1 MMMMMMSNAVACVHH
16 RLESK
21 SPLGWSEKVVRSS
34 FLLPRKKEDNN
45 NALLLKARRC
55 YSTTGKTSKG
65 SLPPFQEL
73 GMPALSPTMTTGG
86 IASWR
91 VVEGQRVVAGDVLA
105 EIQTDKAT
113 MEMESMED
121 GVVAKIL
128 IEAGTED
135 IEVGTPL
142 LVMVE
147 EEEDAGSFKEY
158 VGGGRGSERSENGTE
173 EETVAARPA
182 TAPKEEER
190 VAASASASTSSS
202 SSSSSSSSFSFTPR
216 NANETRV
223 FISPLAR
230 KTALEKGVDY
240 AKIRGR
246 GPNGRVT
253 NLDVLE
259 FVASG
264 GAANA
269 KSSAQQQQQQSSGG
283 AEFDASIYFPEYE
296 EVPISTIKKI
306 TAKRLTESKQ
316 TVPHFYLT
324 VDVNMDAVNATR
336 ARMNALLEKE
346 KNGKKISVNDFVVK
360 ASAAALRAV
369 PEVNSSWMD
378 THVRQYK
385 LADVCVAVQ
394 TDKGLMVPV
403 VRSACCLG
411 LRDISSE
418 VKSLAEKAKMGKLQ
432 GKDISGG
439 TFTVSNLGMFSVKHF
454 AAIVNPPQAGIL
466 AVGGTRKEIV
476 KTNDGMYKETNV
488 MSATLSCDHRAVD
501 GVDGA
506 KWLGAFKSYMEDPST
521 MLL

>member
-1 MMMMMMSNAVACVHH
+1 
-16 RLESK
+16 
-21 SPLGWSEKVVRSS
+21 
-34 FLLPRKKEDNN
+34 
-45 NALLLKARRC
+45 
-55 YSTTGKTSKG
+55 
-65 SLPPFQEL
+65 
-73 GMPALSPTMTTGG
+73 MPALSPTMTKGG
-86 IASWR
+86 VTSWL
-91 VVEGQRVVAGDVLA
+91 VSEGQKVSAGDVLA

-121 GVVAKIL
+121 GFVAKIL
-128 IEAGTED
+128 IEAGRED
-135 IEVGTPL
+135 IDVGTPL

-147 EEEDAGSFKEY
+147 DEKDVASFKEY
-158 VGGGRGSERSENGTE
+158 VGGKGGGDDSGGSFNDSGSEA
-173 EETVAARPA
+173 EETR
-182 TAPKEEER
+182 KEEER

-202 SSSSSSSSFSFTPR
+202 SSSSSFATRGAS
-216 NANETRV
+216 ETRV

-240 AKIRGR
+240 TKIRGR

-259 FVASG
+259 YVASG
-264 GAANA
+264 GVANM
-269 KSSAQQQQQQSSGG
+269 KSSAQQQQQQQQSAG
-283 AEFDASIYFPEYE
+283 EFDASIYFPEYE
-296 EVPISTIKKI
+296 EVPVSTIKKI

-346 KNGKKISVNDFVVK
+346 KDAKKISVNDFVVK

-369 PEVNSSWMD
+369 PEVNSSWME
-378 THVRQYK
+378 THVRRYK

-411 LRDISSE
+411 LRGISSE

-432 GKDISGG
+432 GKDVSGG
-439 TFTVSNLGMFSVKHF
+439 TFTVSNLGMFGIKHF

-476 KTNDGMYKETNV
+476 KTKEGMYKETNV

-501 GVDGA
+501 GADGA

>member
-1 MMMMMMSNAVACVHH
+1 MMMALWTTTKTPVSNVVGRKVH
-16 RLESK
+16 RLES
-21 SPLGWSEKVVRSS
+21 PFARSCV
-34 FLLPRKKEDNN
+34 PPDRRKKEDN
-45 NALLLKARRC
+45 AKGQSRC
-55 YSTTGKTSKG
+55 YSTTTTGRE
-65 SLPPFQEL
+65 LPPFQEL

-158 VGGGRGSERSENGTE
+158 VGGGGGGRGNERHENGTE
-173 EETVAARPA
+173 EETVAGRPG
-182 TAPKEEER
+182 TTPKEEER
-190 VAASASASTSSS
+190 VAASASAST

-264 GAANA
+264 GAANV
-269 KSSAQQQQQQSSGG
+269 KSSAQQQQQSSGG

-476 KTNDGMYKETNV
+476 KTKDGMYKETNV

>member
-1 MMMMMMSNAVACVHH
+1 MMMMMMALWTNKTPVLSNVVGRVH
-16 RLESK
+16 RSLESPFTRG
-21 SPLGWSEKVVRSS
+21 SLVPPDR
-34 FLLPRKKEDNN
+34 RKKED
-45 NALLLKARRC
+45 KSRC
-55 YSTTGKTSKG
+55 YSTTTGRG
-65 SLPPFQEL
+65 ELPPFQEL

-147 EEEDAGSFKEY
+147 EEEDAGRFKEY
-158 VGGGRGSERSENGTE
+158 VGGGGGRGSERHENGTE
-173 EETVAARPA
+173 EETVAGRPG
-182 TAPKEEER
+182 TTPKEEER
-190 VAASASASTSSS
+190 VAASASASTSS

-264 GAANA
+264 GAANV
-269 KSSAQQQQQQSSGG
+269 KSSAQQQQQSSGG

-476 KTNDGMYKETNV
+476 KTKDGMYKETNV

>member
-1 MMMMMMSNAVACVHH
+1 
-16 RLESK
+16 
-21 SPLGWSEKVVRSS
+21 
-34 FLLPRKKEDNN
+34 
-45 NALLLKARRC
+45 
-55 YSTTGKTSKG
+55 
-65 SLPPFQEL
+65 
-73 GMPALSPTMTTGG
+73 
-86 IASWR
+86 
-91 VVEGQRVVAGDVLA
+91 
-105 EIQTDKAT
+105 
-113 MEMESMED
+113 
-121 GVVAKIL
+121 
-128 IEAGTED
+128 
-135 IEVGTPL
+135 
-142 LVMVE
+142 
-147 EEEDAGSFKEY
+147 
-158 VGGGRGSERSENGTE
+158 
-173 EETVAARPA
+173 
-182 TAPKEEER
+182 
-190 VAASASASTSSS
+190 
-202 SSSSSSSSFSFTPR
+202 
-216 NANETRV
+216 V

-269 KSSAQQQQQQSSGG
+269 KSSAQQQQQQQSSGG

-476 KTNDGMYKETNV
+476 KTKDGMYKETNV

>member
-1 MMMMMMSNAVACVHH
+1 MWRALRST
-16 RLESK
+16 LE
-21 SPLGWSEKVVRSS
+21 EK
-34 FLLPRKKEDNN
+34 
-45 NALLLKARRC
+45 
-55 YSTTGKTSKG
+55 
-65 SLPPFQEL
+65 
-73 GMPALSPTMTTGG
+73 
-86 IASWR
+86 
-91 VVEGQRVVAGDVLA
+91 A
-105 EIQTDKAT
+105 E
-113 MEMESMED
+113 
-121 GVVAKIL
+121 
-128 IEAGTED
+128 
-135 IEVGTPL
+135 
-142 LVMVE
+142 VMI
-147 EEEDAGSFKEY
+147 AGSFNDS
-158 VGGGRGSERSENGTE
+158 GSEA
-173 EETVAARPA
+173 EETR
-182 TAPKEEER
+182 KEEER

-202 SSSSSSSSFSFTPR
+202 SSSFATR
-216 NANETRV
+216 GANETRV

-240 AKIRGR
+240 TKIRGR

-259 FVASG
+259 YVASG
-264 GAANA
+264 GVANV
-269 KSSAQQQQQQSSGG
+269 KSSAQQQQQQQQSAG
-283 AEFDASIYFPEYE
+283 EFDASIYFPEYE
-296 EVPISTIKKI
+296 EVPVSTIKKI

-346 KNGKKISVNDFVVK
+346 KDAKKISVNDFVVK

-369 PEVNSSWMD
+369 PEVNSSWME
-378 THVRQYK
+378 THVRRYK

-411 LRDISSE
+411 LRGISSE

-432 GKDISGG
+432 GKDVSGG
-439 TFTVSNLGMFSVKHF
+439 TFTVSNLGMFGIKHF

-476 KTNDGMYKETNV
+476 KTKEGMYKETNV

-501 GVDGA
+501 GADGA

>member
-1 MMMMMMSNAVACVHH
+1 
-16 RLESK
+16 
-21 SPLGWSEKVVRSS
+21 
-34 FLLPRKKEDNN
+34 
-45 NALLLKARRC
+45 
-55 YSTTGKTSKG
+55 
-65 SLPPFQEL
+65 
-73 GMPALSPTMTTGG
+73 MPALSPTMTKGG
-86 IASWR
+86 VASWLVR
-91 VVEGQRVVAGDVLA
+91 EGQQVSAGDVLA

-121 GVVAKIL
+121 GYVAKIL
-128 IEAGTED
+128 IEGGRED
-135 IEVGTPL
+135 VDVGTPL

-147 EEEDAGSFKEY
+147 EEKDVESFKDY
-158 VGGGRGSERSENGTE
+158 VGGGGVGVGGGGGDNSGGSSDSGSEA
-173 EETVAARPA
+173 EETGR
-182 TAPKEEER
+182 APEEKKEER
-190 VAASASASTSSS
+190 AGASASASTSSS
-202 SSSSSSSSFSFTPR
+202 SSSSSFASRSG
-216 NANETRV
+216 NETRV

-240 AKIRGR
+240 TKIRGR

-259 FVASG
+259 YVASG
-264 GAANA
+264 GASNVKA
-269 KSSAQQQQQQSSGG
+269 STQQQQSSSAG

-296 EVPISTIKKI
+296 EVPVSTIKKI

-346 KNGKKISVNDFVVK
+346 KDGKKISVNDFVVK

-369 PEVNSSWMD
+369 PEVNSSWME
-378 THVRQYK
+378 THVRRYK

-411 LRDISSE
+411 LRGISSE

-432 GKDISGG
+432 GKDVSGG
-439 TFTVSNLGMFSVKHF
+439 TFTVSNLGMFGIKQF

-476 KTNDGMYKETNV
+476 KTKEGMYKETNV

-501 GVDGA
+501 GADGA